1 LANAKLHFE
10 KSLSEFRSPETK
22 TLLSEV
28 ESLLREEQRKAYIN
42 PEIAEQ
48 EKEKGNEF
56 FRKGK
61 SLFRKEKVNSVNLLF
76 VLLNF
81 LT

>member
-1 LANAKLHFE
+1 MNAKLFFE
-10 KSLSEFRSPETK
+10 KSLAEFRSPETK

-42 PEIAEQ
+42 PDIAEQ

-56 FRKGK
+56 FRQGISKIVKFFGVE
-61 SLFRKEKVNSVNLLF
+61 LECVFF
-76 VLLNF
+76 Y
-81 LT
+81 

>member
-1 LANAKLHFE
+1 MLITNLIFSQDFNNAKLNYE

-22 TLLSEV
+22 TLLSET

-56 FRKGK
+56 FRKGTPY
-61 SLFRKEKVNSVNLLF
+61 KVNI
-76 VLLNF
+76 
-81 LT
+81 

>member
-1 LANAKLHFE
+1 MKQNVTFTALLNFLLFQDFNNAKLNYE

-22 TLLSEV
+22 TLLSEI

-56 FRKGK
+56 FRKG
-61 SLFRKEKVNSVNLLF
+61 N
-76 VLLNF
+76 
-81 LT
+81 